1 MFWKTIQT
9 LFKKYFIAGILV
21 LVPLAGTVW
30 ILKSV
35 IIWADGIFVS
45 LLPTFLQ
52 PSFLSTRKI
61 PGVGLVLTIG
71 TILIVG
77 VFTRLYLGKK
87 IISLGDAIVE
97 KIPFGRSI
105 YSTLK
110 QILQTAFTP
119 GGEKFKGVCLVEYPR
134 EGSFT
139 IAFITGEASPAI
151 SPNGSKKYL
160 KIFVPTTPNPT
171 SGFLLMV
178 PEEKVKILN
187 MSIEDASKLI
197 ISGGLLEK

>member
-1 MFWKTIQT
+1 MFWKTLKT
-9 LFKKYFIAGILV
+9 LFKRYFIAGTLV
-21 LVPLAGTVW
+21 IVPLAGTIWV
-30 ILKSV
+30 LKSV
-35 IIWADGIFVS
+35 IVWADGFFVS

-61 PGVGLVLTIG
+61 PGIGLVLTIG

-77 VFTRLYLGKK
+77 IFTRLYLGKK
-87 IISLGDAIVE
+87 IISVGDTLVD

-110 QILQTAFTP
+110 QILRTAFTP
-119 GGEKFKGVCLVEYPR
+119 GSEKFKGVCLVEYPKD
-134 EGSFT
+134 GSFA
-139 IAFITGEASPAI
+139 IAFITGEASAAI
-151 SPNGSKKYL
+151 SPNSSEKYL

-178 PEEKVKILN
+178 LEEKVKILN

-197 ISGGLLEK
+197 ISGGLIES

>member
-1 MFWKTIQT
+1 MFWKTLKT
-9 LFKKYFIAGILV
+9 LFKKYFIAGTLV
-21 LVPLAGTVW
+21 LVPIAGTIW

-35 IIWADGIFVS
+35 VIWADGLFVS

-52 PSFLSTRKI
+52 PSFLSTQKI

-87 IISLGDAIVE
+87 IISVGDALVE

-119 GGEKFKGVCLVEYPR
+119 GGEKFKGVCLIEYPR
-134 EGSFT
+134 SGSFT
-139 IAFITGEASPAI
+139 IAFITGEASELV
-151 SPNGSKKYL
+151 SPDKSKKYL

-171 SGFLLMV
+171 SGFLLIV
-178 PEEKVKILN
+178 PEEAIKILD

-197 ISGGLLEK
+197 ISGGLIEP